1 MTAPS
6 DDFDDEECPKDWQYH
21 QQIDA
26 LRYELIN
33 TVDKFQLD
41 WQLHT
46 ETIIG
51 VLEDIKM
58 DYWHKT
64 NIEFDIELD

>member
-1 MTAPS
+1 MSGSTQ
-6 DDFDDEECPKDWQYH
+6 FNDEELPENWQYH

-26 LRYELIN
+26 LRFELIN
-33 TVDKFQLD
+33 TLDKFQQE

-46 ETIIG
+46 ETMIG

-64 NIEFDIELD
+64 NIEFESDLE